1 MRTKRKKKKKTKTK
15 RILRLTRNSWNDS
28 YVYFKFIQIR
38 ICELLSN
45 DGRLVLLFFF
55 LYLSH
60 SHCLSLS
67 FSFIRSFV
75 PCVSV
80 LLSPGSSFC
89 SPQLLRCASLVYLLR
104 LLFSCLSSHRH
115 FSLHPCHSAV
125 CTPMVFYCKK
135 NTLKT
140 APNFWTTCPNALYV
154 KGLAYILFRMLDWC
168 LCVRTV
174 KSFEFRFVEDKQ
186 FWMANAMRTIFHG
199 IQKGEYWLPAI
210 QLQFLPSSDTPAI
223 WHEFDEFVMVSL
235 VMKWILNQSISNKT
249 HAHFK
254 ILRESIDENS
264 LSSSSSY
271 YFSPS
276 RMLFDF
282 YFASH
287 IYSVHIWLEM

>member
-1 MRTKRKKKKKTKTK
+1 MAA
-15 RILRLTRNSWNDS
+15 
-28 YVYFKFIQIR
+28 
-38 ICELLSN
+38 
-45 DGRLVLLFFF
+45 LFHCFF
-55 LYLSH
+55 SIYLIFTVS
-60 SHCLSLS
+60 LSL
-67 FSFIRSFV
+67 SFIRSFV

-80 LLSPGSSFC
+80 LLSPSSSFC

-125 CTPMVFYCKK
+125 SNVLRWCFIVK

-140 APNFWTTCPNALYV
+140 APNLWSTCPNALYV

-168 LCVRTV
+168 SCAQTV

-186 FWMANAMRTIFHG
+186 FRKANTMRTIFHG

-210 QLQFLPSSDTPAI
+210 QLHLLPSSDTPAI

-235 VMKWILNQSISNKT
+235 VMKWILNQSISHKT

-254 ILRESIDENS
+254 IQRESIDENS
-264 LSSSSSY
+264 MSSSR
-271 YFSPS
+271 YFSPF
-276 RMLFDF
+276 RCCLIFILPVTFIRFTFD
-282 YFASH
+282 
-287 IYSVHIWLEM
+287 